1 MAAVKDRIV
10 RKVSFLPKPCNLHF
24 RSHGGHRATMRVAA
38 PQRTHFSSGVRL
50 SALSEK
56 RGVIRRQP
64 AGAFPPIRLC
74 SIGEQSGERGLLRVA
89 NGATFI
95 EITRAHVVAHPSPL
109 HPREE
114 KERERER
121 ESFFSF
127 VYSFVYYSFFVD
139 IRGENDSLRFL
150 CQRTVVSTT
159 VFASPTYFC
168 ARACFYFAYSSE
180 YFFLS
185 FDPLFI
191 LVAHLVTTAIS
202 SPSKSF

>member
-1 MAAVKDRIV
+1 MLPLAPPSLHAKESIDA
-10 RKVSFLPKPCNLHF
+10 RKTCAYNRCDSIS
-24 RSHGGHRATMRVAA
+24 R
-38 PQRTHFSSGVRL
+38 
-50 SALSEK
+50 K
-56 RGVIRRQP
+56 R
-64 AGAFPPIRLC
+64 
-74 SIGEQSGERGLLRVA
+74 ER
-89 NGATFI
+89 
-95 EITRAHVVAHPSPL
+95 
-109 HPREE
+109 
-114 KERERER
+114 ERERER

-139 IRGENDSLRFL
+139 TRGENDSLRFL

-191 LVAHLVTTAIS
+191 LVAHLVTTATR